1 MGKEGSAPRARPPQ
15 WSQEVLDVFF
25 DDAREQLV
33 GDRPDFSA
41 RSEQVTAVAE
51 DAPNEKGQAWS
62 TLIDADALTTEIKR
76 VANQIART
84 TLREG
89 AFKSE
94 GHRLCQRDF
103 RLLAIWFGVVVEFE
117 EEVRWQQNAGAMRAY
132 LLATAEICE
141 EGNDKSLTAAQE
153 ASEVLAELM
162 RGQSPTLPSP
172 SDVEPKEEAT
182 DLGDSMQRMK
192 QAAEEKIAPALVT
205 GREFRKGRN
214 EIAHEAKILA
224 VLARAMRQEGFEYSD
239 DEVYLEYAQ
248 QLQQAAVDLAEAAQN
263 GDFDAAEQADRRLKQ
278 SCVSCHEDY
287 RG

>member
-41 RSEQVTAVAE
+41 SMGQVAAVAE
-51 DAPNEKGQAWS
+51 GTSNEKGQAWS
-62 TLIDADALTTEIKR
+62 TLIDVDALTTEIKR
-76 VANQIART
+76 VVNQIART
-84 TLREG
+84 VLREG

-117 EEVRWQQNAGAMRAY
+117 EEVRWQQNAGAMRDY
-132 LLATAEICE
+132 LIDVAENCE
-141 EGNDKSLTAAQE
+141 EGNDKSLAAAQE

-172 SDVEPKEEAT
+172 SSANPTEEAT

-192 QAAEEKIAPALVT
+192 QAAEEKIAPALVR

-214 EIAHEAKILA
+214 EIAHEAQILA
-224 VLARAMRQEGFEYSD
+224 VLARIARQEGFGYSD
-239 DEVYLEYAQ
+239 DEVYLEYTR
-248 QLQQAAVDLAEAAQN
+248 QLEQAAVDLGQAARN
-263 GDFDAAEQADRRLKQ
+263 GDFEAAEQAGGRLKQ

>member
-1 MGKEGSAPRARPPQ
+1 MGKEGPAPRAKPPQ

-33 GDRPDFSA
+33 GDRPDFLA
-41 RSEQVTAVAE
+41 HSEQVATAAE

-62 TLIDADALTTEIKR
+62 TLIDADTLTTEIKR
-76 VANQIART
+76 VVNQIART
-84 TLREG
+84 VLREG

-117 EEVRWQQNAGAMRAY
+117 KEVRWQQNAGAMRAY

-141 EGNDKSLTAAQE
+141 EGNDKSLAAAQE

-172 SDVEPKEEAT
+172 SGANSTEEAA

-192 QAAEEKIAPALVT
+192 LASEEKIAPALVR

-214 EIAHEAKILA
+214 EIAHEAQILA
-224 VLARAMRQEGFEYSD
+224 ALARVVRQEGYEYSD
-239 DEVYLEYAQ
+239 DEVYFEYAQ
-248 QLQQAAVDLAEAAQN
+248 QLQQAAVDLAEAAKSGN
-263 GDFDAAEQADRRLKQ
+263 FEAAEQASEQVKQ
-278 SCVSCHEDY
+278 SCVNCHEDY